1 MREIVSITPDTLDRF
16 TNERALRALEKAS
29 DRRRRKGQPITR
41 DLRETIFELIA
52 SGLDPTTACDAAN
65 VSPQAFRNL
74 CNKHPHLQLQLDEAI
89 DLGQARIIQKLQY
102 IVEHGDINGMP
113 TVRAAEILLRQ
124 SPRFQQWNS
133 NAKAEI
139 TAPSGHKMSVRIGT
153 PGPD

>member
-1 MREIVSITPDTLDRF
+1 MREIVSITPDELDSF
-16 TNERALRALEKAS
+16 TRERAFKALEKATA
-29 DRRRRKGQPITR
+29 RRKRRQPVTR
-41 DLRETIFELIA
+41 ELRESILELIA
-52 SGLDPTTACDAAN
+52 SGLDPATACDMAQVN
-65 VSPQAFRNL
+65 PHQFRTL
-74 CNKHPHLQLQLDEAI
+74 CNKDPQLQLRLDEAI